1 LGGEVDDLDEV
12 LDRLAS
18 MAVSRARLVA
28 DRLHYARVRRLG
40 RVSSKAVYM
49 LLKDHEPQS
58 LASFKRIIGLSKS
71 SAIRARDELVDRG
84 FIVRDDQFTY
94 WLAPFTREERDE

>member
-1 LGGEVDDLDEV
+1 MGGEVDDLDEV

-18 MAVSRARLVA
+18 MAVSRARLEA

-71 SAIRARDELVDRG
+71 SAIRARDELVEAG
-84 FIVRDDQFTY
+84 FVTRDDQFNVLVGAVY
-94 WLAPFTREERDE
+94 PEELDE